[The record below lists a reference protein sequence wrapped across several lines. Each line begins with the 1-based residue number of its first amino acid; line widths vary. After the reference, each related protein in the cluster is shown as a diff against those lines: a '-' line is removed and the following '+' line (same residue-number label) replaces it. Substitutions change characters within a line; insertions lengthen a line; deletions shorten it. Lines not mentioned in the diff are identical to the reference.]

1 MLFPHDLINT
11 CLKLSGSF
19 GYSVFRL
26 LRILCQ
32 NETTEEEV
40 VPQPL
45 VFDPWPTLLSLPTLP
60 LSHTMKG
67 LMDMCVNTPV
77 CTFEHSPQL
86 P

>member
-32 NETTEEEV
+32 NEMTEEEV

-45 VFDPWPTLLSLPTLP
+45 IFDPWPTLLSLPTLNSRISEFP
-60 LSHTMKG
+60 SQM
-67 LMDMCVNTPV
+67 TPDL
-77 CTFEHSPQL
+77 L
-86 P
+86 PVIWQSSS

>member
-1 MLFPHDLINT
+1 MLFPHGLTNT
-11 CLKLSGSF
+11 YLKLSESF
-19 GYSVFRL
+19 EYSVFRL

-32 NETTEEEV
+32 NVMTEEV

-45 VFDPWPTLLSLPTLP
+45 IFDPWPTLLSLPTLT

-67 LMDMCVNTPV
+67 LMYVCVDTPV
-77 CTFEHSPQL
+77 CTFEHSPQQ

>member
-32 NETTEEEV
+32 NEMTEEEV
-40 VPQPL
+40 VLQPL
-45 VFDPWPTLLSLPTLP
+45 IFDPWPTLLSLPTHLAC
-60 LSHTMKG
+60 LSQPA
-67 LMDMCVNTPV
+67 L
-77 CTFEHSPQL
+77 QL
-86 P
+86 GVVP

>member
-1 MLFPHDLINT
+1 MLFLHDLTNT

-19 GYSVFRL
+19 EYSVFRL

-32 NETTEEEV
+32 NVMTEEEV

-45 VFDPWPTLLSLPTLP
+45 IFDPWPTLLSLPTLT

-67 LMDMCVNTPV
+67 LMYMCVNTLV
-77 CTFEHSPQL
+77 CTFEHSPQQ